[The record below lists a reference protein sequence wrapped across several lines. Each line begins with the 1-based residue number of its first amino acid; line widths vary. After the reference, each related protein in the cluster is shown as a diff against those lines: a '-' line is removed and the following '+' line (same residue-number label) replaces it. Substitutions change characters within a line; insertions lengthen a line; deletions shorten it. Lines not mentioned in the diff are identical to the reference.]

1 MVVENL
7 NELLMTIPDKI
18 CINFAPVTIA
28 LKDLVPGQY
37 NTQVDYCVDTP
48 LEFLGG
54 SKLIYEDVEDVEDDM
69 DDASD
74 FDAKAIEI
82 QANVVTNLPM
92 DLTLSVDALDRNGRS
107 LKGGVIDVNDVVVGA
122 HKGDISETT
131 TQAVVIN
138 ITPREGHSI
147 RELLQ
152 NMAKFVYRA
161 EFEGEGKLYENASI
175 KLTNVKATIKGGIVY
190 DAN

>member
-1 MVVENL
+1 M
-7 NELLMTIPDKI
+7 
-18 CINFAPVTIA
+18 
-28 LKDLVPGQY
+28 
-37 NTQVDYCVDTP
+37 
-48 LEFLGG
+48 
-54 SKLIYEDVEDVEDDM
+54 
-69 DDASD
+69 
-74 FDAKAIEI
+74 
-82 QANVVTNLPM
+82 
-92 DLTLSVDALDRNGRS
+92 
-107 LKGGVIDVNDVVVGA
+107 IDVNEVIVAA
-122 HKGDISETT
+122 HRGLPSEST
-131 TQAVVIN
+131 TQPVVIN